1 MITKETYYSISFD
14 LIIAGSTKI
23 DPTGKITAIIQG
35 NQNVTNINVVPG
47 VSKQVVPFYGTVG
60 MNEISVLLKVD
71 GKCKGFIY
79 GLFYN
84 IEVV

>member
-1 MITKETYYSISFD
+1 
-14 LIIAGSTKI
+14 LVIAGSGKI
-23 DPTGKITAIIQG
+23 DPTAKITAIVQG
-35 NQNVTNINVVPG
+35 NQNSTNINVVSG

-79 GLFYN
+79 ALLYN
-84 IEVV
+84 I